1 MYWNLTPYYNIHNFY
16 FCLSAKKE
24 FKHIKVH
31 WDCKLELKCLHWKIK
46 SKLLN
51 LKLSPCKQ
59 VSYKSQI
66 NTKRKGISA
75 ISALAL
81 VCCGLNLMR
90 RIRCHHYP
98 EATFSPMIKYALESQ
113 NRNNK
118 QNLCRGKVDLRGERG
133 GERGVKTWQRQEIT
147 WQEELAGRGEIGGCG
162 GDRSR

>member
-1 MYWNLTPYYNIHNFY
+1 MHMYWNLTPYYNIHNFY

-51 LKLSPCKQ
+51 LKLSPCNQ

-75 ISALAL
+75 ISALAP

-113 NRNNK
+113 TETTNK
-118 QNLCRGKVDLRGERG
+118 TSAEGRLTWGERG
-133 GERGVKTWQRQEIT
+133 EGKEGWRHDRGRK
-147 WQEELAGRGEIGGCG
+147 
-162 GDRSR
+162 